1 MTHIHDEHNEC
12 SYFCKYDDDGDYFDD
27 DALPPAILSCYSSKA
42 PPTTAPADEGNND
55 DDDEEEEDDDDEAEE
70 DVQGDGD
77 HLSAG
82 SRLLCVHHKLRRTQ
96 LLHLHLCNLDHC
108 STFPF

>member
-1 MTHIHDEHNEC
+1 MMSTM
-12 SYFCKYDDDGDYFDD
+12 SYFCKYDDDYFDD

-42 PPTTAPADEGNND
+42 PPTTAPADDDGDDDEDEDD
-55 DDDEEEEDDDDEAEE
+55 DDDEEEEE